1 MSLRARIILLFAATL
16 VLTLAVASY
25 LGERVATR
33 AIEATLRERSVDL
46 AKAVAEELDL
56 SPSTDIEKAADALAE
71 QLRPRRIVRFA
82 ELAIRR
88 RGEAR
93 VARVTFGPEGAEI
106 EVETRAARAFPV
118 ETSVSLVDDGESRGW
133 RVDLPLHEGRTT
145 FGALRIE
152 TTLSGVE
159 EIASTER
166 RVFFLVAGVGAA
178 VLAVAFTF
186 LLGRM
191 LVRPLSELA
200 VAIEGVQSGAIDA
213 ERVPGVDRTD
223 EIGVLARG
231 LRAMLERVR
240 RFNADLAGMVSD
252 ATADLA
258 RKNRELAEVNRLL
271 FEARRDLT
279 SKERLAALGQLSGTI
294 AHELGNPL
302 NTISGHVQLL
312 ARDPACP
319 PELRAGLDVVESEVK
334 RMTAIIRRFLDSAR
348 GLEPEAEPVDLA
360 ALVHEA
366 LTLNVPAAD
375 RTRLELVREVPP
387 DLAQVR
393 LDPALVGHVLG
404 NLVSNAVEA
413 MPGGGKLAV
422 RAARRGGLL
431 GLSVSDTGA
440 GLRPE
445 ERKRIFEPFYTTKP
459 AGKGTGLGLAISREI
474 AAALRGRIEVES
486 TPGAGTTFTLWIP
499 APATVDGVGEEEGDG
514 ALQDPGRR

>member
-16 VLTLAVASY
+16 VLALAVASY

-33 AIEATLRERSVDL
+33 AIETALRERSADL

-56 SPSTDIEKAADALAE
+56 SPSTDVEKAADPLVAAL
-71 QLRPRRIVRFA
+71 QRRRGVRSA

-88 RGEAR
+88 RGEVR
-93 VARVTFGPEGAEI
+93 VARVTFGPDGPET
-106 EVETRAARAFPV
+106 EVETGATRAFPL
-118 ETSVSLVDDGESRGW
+118 ETAVSLVDYGEGRGW
-133 RVDLPLHEGRTT
+133 RVDLPLREARTT
-145 FGALRIE
+145 FGALRLE
-152 TTLSGVE
+152 TTLSEVE
-159 EIASTER
+159 EIATTER
-166 RVFFLVAGVGAA
+166 DVFFLVAGVGAA

-191 LVRPLSELA
+191 LVRPLSDLA

-213 ERVPGVDRTD
+213 ARVPGVERTD

-231 LRAMLERVR
+231 LRDMLERVR

-252 ATADLA
+252 ATDDLA
-258 RKNRELAEVNRLL
+258 RKNRALAEVNRLL

-319 PELRAGLDVVESEVK
+319 PELRAGLGVVEGEVR

-348 GLEPEAEPVDLA
+348 GLKPEAERVDLA
-360 ALVHEA
+360 ALVDEA

-375 RTRLELVREVPP
+375 RARLEVAREVPP

-413 MPGGGKLAV
+413 MPDGGRLEV
-422 RAARRGGLL
+422 RAARRGVLL
-431 GLSVSDTGA
+431 GLSVCDSGA
-440 GLRPE
+440 GIQPE

-474 AAALRGRIEVES
+474 AAALRGRIEVAS
-486 TPGAGTTFTLWIP
+486 VPGAGATFTLWIP
-499 APATVDGVGEEEGDG
+499 APAADGAEEETHDA
-514 ALQDPGRR
+514 ALPDPGGR